1 MSHAVLDHLRKHAAT
16 VFHRDQE
23 VGTMLLEAEDKVLSA
38 ESMAAIMDLENI
50 PALQAASG
58 LDHLGPMLYPQRC
71 KDPSRSQ

>member
-1 MSHAVLDHLRKHAAT
+1 
-16 VFHRDQE
+16 
-23 VGTMLLEAEDKVLSA
+23 MLLEAEDKVLSA